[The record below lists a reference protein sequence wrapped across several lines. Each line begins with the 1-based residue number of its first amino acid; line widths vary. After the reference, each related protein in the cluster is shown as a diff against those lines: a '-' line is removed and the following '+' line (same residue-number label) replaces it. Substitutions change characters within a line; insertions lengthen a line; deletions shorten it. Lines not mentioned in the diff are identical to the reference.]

1 MGHLPKAKVPRTS
14 QPKRA
19 VSALQARTATIEV
32 AESRFRSRFGP
43 GSRTP
48 VPFAQWSFKS
58 LGAGLALPFA
68 LTNSG
73 RFLLRRTAHRADA
86 SFVCPVSLHFVRS
99 VRFAIVVCLLCR
111 SADSFAHQASASLH
125 LPPAALRL
133 RPSPMHI
140 VHWRAQGFDFP

>member
-1 MGHLPKAKVPRTS
+1 MNISVELF
-14 QPKRA
+14 A
-19 VSALQARTATIEV
+19 VRPG
-32 AESRFRSRFGP
+32 ESI
-43 GSRTP
+43 
-48 VPFAQWSFKS
+48 PFAQWSFKS

-73 RFLLRRTAHRADA
+73 RFLLRRTAHWADA

-133 RPSPMHI
+133 RPSPMLCI
-140 VHWRAQGFDFP
+140 VETGVDFPLHT